1 MVIYIMWT
9 FVKHWG
15 VKVWSYTLT
24 IPYTLLPMS
33 DSKLLIEL
41 SWTEI
46 FSSSVYSIYKNRGIE
61 EEPDIA
67 AVVKSCKDI
76 DVDCEERINVEDTSC
91 PSVD

>member
-1 MVIYIMWT
+1 
-9 FVKHWG
+9 
-15 VKVWSYTLT
+15 
-24 IPYTLLPMS
+24 MS

-41 SWTEI
+41 SWTGI
-46 FSSSVYSIYKNRGIE
+46 FSSSVYSICKNRGIE

-76 DVDCEERINVEDTSC
+76 DVDCEERINVENTSC